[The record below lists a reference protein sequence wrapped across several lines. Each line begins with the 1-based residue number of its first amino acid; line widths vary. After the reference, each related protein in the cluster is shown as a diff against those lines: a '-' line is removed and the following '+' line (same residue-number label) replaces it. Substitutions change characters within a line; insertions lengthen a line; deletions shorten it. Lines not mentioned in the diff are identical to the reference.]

1 MNHKIAV
8 FIPSTMNVNE
18 KASTETINK
27 WIRSAK
33 EQFAEL
39 FGGFTSHS
47 AVGGWMSEE
56 HGLVEENVTVVES
69 YTDEFG
75 LNRLNEVKAFAR
87 RMAMALMQE
96 AVAVEVDNSLHL
108 VSPLAV
114 AA

>member
-8 FIPSTMNVNE
+8 FIPSTMNVHE
-18 KASTETINK
+18 TASTEIINR
-27 WIRSAK
+27 WVRSAK

-39 FGGFTSHS
+39 FGGFTSHN
-47 AVGGWMSEE
+47 AVGGWVSPE

-69 YTDEFG
+69 YTDEYG
-75 LNRLNEVKAFAR
+75 LNRLSEVKAFAR

-96 AVAVEVDNSLHL
+96 AVAVEVDHSLHL
-108 VSPLAV
+108 VSPLCV